1 MKRNPFFSQ
10 ISPHF
15 LFSEMAHRICQFKKE
30 HPDVRLI
37 SLGVGDTTEPLGP
50 STADCIAAAA
60 THLKDPD
67 LYTGYGPEQGLA
79 SLRKKISSV
88 LYQNAFSHDEIFI
101 SDGIKSE
108 VGKLLILFGP
118 KAMCACLE
126 PSYPAYADASCLTR
140 LSHPAFFCYLPCLS
154 LDTLSLST
162 VPDGAIVFLC
172 SPNNPTGEVF
182 SFSKFRSLVLEAK
195 RRHLILVLD
204 TTYRAF
210 IQGDLPRSIYEIEGS
225 KEVAIEIG
233 SFSKM
238 AGFSGI
244 RLGWTVIPHEL
255 TSEDGFSL
263 HHDYQRLVSTI
274 FNGASILSQKGGLQA
289 LSPTGQK
296 ECERQINV
304 YRNNT
309 LLLQKTFVKKD
320 FPVWGGKHAPYI
332 WVKIRHRSSW
342 EAFEYFLQKAGVI
355 VTPGI
360 GFGPSGEGYIRICGF
375 GNPSTIEEAVT
386 RISML

>member
-1 MKRNPFFSQ
+1 LREQ
-10 ISPHF
+10 ISSI
-15 LFSEMAHRICQFKKE
+15 LYRKSLS
-30 HPDVRLI
+30 PDEV
-37 SLGVGDTTEPLGP
+37 
-50 STADCIAAAA
+50 
-60 THLKDPD
+60 
-67 LYTGYGPEQGLA
+67 
-79 SLRKKISSV
+79 
-88 LYQNAFSHDEIFI
+88 FI
-101 SDGIKSE
+101 SDGAKGDIGRLQM
-108 VGKLLILFGP
+108 VFGP
-118 KAMCACLE
+118 NAMCVCLD
-126 PSYPAYADASCLTR
+126 PTYPAYADTARLIRPSHRSLFSYVSC
-140 LSHPAFFCYLPCLS
+140 SS
-154 LDTLSLST
+154 LESLSLST

-210 IQGDLPRSIYEIEGS
+210 IQEDLPRSIYEIEGA

-244 RLGWTVIPHEL
+244 RLGWTVIPQEL

-263 HHDYQRLVSTI
+263 HHDYQRLMSTI